1 LSSTQRRSSDTVG
14 IKLFRLD
21 YDKVISELKS
31 YARRNVSSGAKAV
44 ILIGSLA
51 RGDYTAFSD
60 ADVVIVVERASKGIV
75 DRVSEYID
83 PSLSVDIEPRVYT
96 VDELRKMALE
106 KRRIVKKIIEHG
118 KLLAVDES
126 IVEMLRKEYYG

>member
-1 LSSTQRRSSDTVG
+1 MINL
-14 IKLFRLD
+14 IK
-21 YDKVISELKS
+21 
-31 YARRNVSSGAKAV
+31 
-44 ILIGSLA
+44 
-51 RGDYTAFSD
+51 
-60 ADVVIVVERASKGIV
+60 VVEIVYQDLLEKGIV

-96 VDELRKMALE
+96 VDELRKIALE
-106 KRRIVKKIIEHG
+106 KRRIVKEIIEHG